1 MAIVVLLLQTDEMRS
16 PQAAILNNFVSG
28 WLLYL
33 KETRM
38 ATSIEVSKV
47 QVGDETQPILDVDV
61 SPTEAIFYIASSIVL
76 GMMNIHLWLKG
87 YVS

>member
-76 GMMNIHLWLKG
+76 GMMNIHL
-87 YVS
+87 